1 MFISKVNTNV
11 QARGSIKWLEQSNQ
25 WSAFMHVS
33 GFNNNVQFQ
42 ILYEL
47 MYLWKQFVIPLL
59 KLLQFI
65 YLFLHV
71 KSIVHC
77 MISFT

>member
-1 MFISKVNTNV
+1 
-11 QARGSIKWLEQSNQ
+11 
-25 WSAFMHVS
+25 MHVS

-42 ILYEL
+42 ILYEI
-47 MYLWKQFVIPLL
+47 MYLQKQFVFPLL

-77 MISFT
+77 MISFK

>member
-1 MFISKVNTNV
+1 
-11 QARGSIKWLEQSNQ
+11 
-25 WSAFMHVS
+25 MHVS

-42 ILYEL
+42 ILYEIMY
-47 MYLWKQFVIPLL
+47 MYLQKQFVFPLL

-77 MISFT
+77 MISFK